1 MVRRR
6 RSSRLSL
13 FYAILVTGILVGGSL
28 WMDRR
33 GQLAM
38 ATVTGKTEEIAV
50 RHEPQGGWYRHY
62 RVGAAFDE
70 AGASTTATVTVDP
83 GRFDS
88 LRLGDSVAIR
98 YLPAL
103 PLYARTADHSTATV
117 AADMMRQLLSS
128 DLIAWAVLGL
138 IAMIISAWMG
148 MLPVMVT
155 GILWLVAGYAWLLRS
170 PAMPVPV
177 GTEATARVSHV
188 TLVTKSPARRTGRY
202 RRRAM
207 RSDTFR
213 RLNQPYQVVELKL
226 PLPGPPDSIL
236 AVDAVDSE
244 ALPAWPS
251 GRSFR
256 CGTRRAMPVGPG
268 SLRERER
275 LWNATGTTTCR
286 SPSGCHCSAWLGR
299 TVSDGGVGVGR
310 LDEGLFGDMVRWS

>member
-33 GQLAM
+33 GQLVM

-50 RHEPQGGWYRHY
+50 RHEPQGGWSHHY

-70 AGASTTATVTVDP
+70 AGAPTIATVTVDR

-103 PLYARTADHSTATV
+103 PLYARAADRSTTTV
-117 AADMMRQLLSS
+117 ATDMVRQLLSS

-138 IAMIISAWMG
+138 IAMVISAWIG
-148 MLPVMVT
+148 MLPVIVT
-155 GILWLVAGYAWLLRS
+155 GLLWLVTGYAWLLRS
-170 PAMPVPV
+170 PTTPAPV
-177 GTEATARVSHV
+177 GTEATARVLHV

-213 RLNQPYQVVELKL
+213 RLDQPYQVVELQL
-226 PLPGPPDSIL
+226 PLQGRPDSIL
-236 AVDAVDSE
+236 AVDAVDSGSV
-244 ALPAWPS
+244 AGLAIGTVLAVRYPPGDAR
-251 GRSFR
+251 GARLTA
-256 CGTRRAMPVGPG
+256 GTRTFLERNRYHCLPIAVGLPLLGMAGAYGFRRRRGGG
-268 SLRERER
+268 SAR
-275 LWNATGTTTCR
+275 
-286 SPSGCHCSAWLGR
+286 
-299 TVSDGGVGVGR
+299 
-310 LDEGLFGDMVRWS
+310 